1 MRHLISLGWNGT
13 FQAPVARRAPVVTR
27 LSLSPVH
34 DGDKR
39 APSAP
44 TEHFVRETQLGL
56 QTCPAARTPGSRSND
71 KRRRLPPR
79 RAVASMPA
87 LLLRPAS
94 LPGSDS
100 GPLLSDVRAQV
111 HMPPFGPPRPS
122 TTSHRLRRLQLDLGP
137 AAAWYPHR
145 DGGLPHGTAQR
156 GKGVMQQAKRRDLA
170 VQNELLRGCC
180 VANQPRLRRSRDT
193 KLHS

>member
-94 LPGSDS
+94 LYQALALGLSPVRCACPGAYASLRASETIGDVPS
-100 GPLLSDVRAQV
+100 AATVAIGP
-111 HMPPFGPPRPS
+111 GPCC
-122 TTSHRLRRLQLDLGP
+122 
-137 AAAWYPHR
+137 
-145 DGGLPHGTAQR
+145 GLVSA
-156 GKGVMQQAKRRDLA
+156 
-170 VQNELLRGCC
+170 
-180 VANQPRLRRSRDT
+180 S
-193 KLHS
+193 